1 VYNFLLV
8 LHILTVIV
16 GIGPMTLNGV
26 YAVKAKKIGGPAQG
40 GAMRVNFEVAQV
52 AEKIIYLIPI
62 TGFALIGVGGDDRN
76 LELSQTWLWLSIVL
90 YVVSLGISHGVMK
103 PSAVKMQAI
112 GAKLASGQGTPEDG
126 AQAGALQKRL
136 AMGGMTLNLMLVVLV
151 ALMVVQPGR

>member
-1 VYNFLLV
+1 MYNFLLV

-40 GAMRVNFEVAQV
+40 GAMRVNFEVAMV

-62 TGFALIGVGGDDRN
+62 TGFALIAAAGDDRN

-90 YVVSLGISHGVMK
+90 YVVSLGISHGLMK
-103 PSAVKMQAI
+103 PSALKMQAI
-112 GAKLASGQGTPEDG
+112 GAKMASGQGTPEDG
-126 AQAGALQKRL
+126 AMAGSLQKRL